1 MNDEKVFD
9 IKKRAYIFGIEVIK
23 ITEEFSRTTA
33 SYIIQKQLIRSATSI
48 GANLMEG
55 NYASSKKDFRNFINY
70 SVKST
75 HETTYWL
82 QLSKDLQLASTQ
94 KLEKLIAESI
104 EIRKILTTIILNSKK
119 NS

>member
-1 MNDEKVFD
+1 MNYEKVFD
-9 IKKRAYIFGIEVIK
+9 IKKRAYKFGLEIIK
-23 ITEEFSRTTA
+23 LTKEFTKDTA
-33 SYIIQKQLIRSATSI
+33 SYVIQKQIIRSATSV
-48 GANLMEG
+48 GANLVEG

-70 SVKST
+70 SVKSA

-82 QLSKDLQLASTQ
+82 QLSKDLQLVSIQ
-94 KLEKLIAESI
+94 KLEKLITESI